1 MKILE
6 VKTLAI
12 PEIKIIKYAR
22 FNDERGYFTETFKR
36 SDFDT
41 NPDLSFLKDL
51 AFVQTN
57 ESHSVK
63 NVIRGLHFQWN
74 PYMGKLVRPIRGHLI
89 DLALDIRKN
98 SPFYGKIIAY
108 DLLAKPE
115 MNCNEWIWLPPGFA
129 HGVFFLEET
138 TIEYSCTGEYS
149 PTCEVGIS
157 PLAPDIDWSLCDPNL
172 KNIFDEVKKNAILSP
187 KDAAGLTLAQWT
199 ADDRS
204 SNFIYHD

>member
-199 ADDRS
+199 TDDRS
-204 SNFIYHD
+204 SNFKY